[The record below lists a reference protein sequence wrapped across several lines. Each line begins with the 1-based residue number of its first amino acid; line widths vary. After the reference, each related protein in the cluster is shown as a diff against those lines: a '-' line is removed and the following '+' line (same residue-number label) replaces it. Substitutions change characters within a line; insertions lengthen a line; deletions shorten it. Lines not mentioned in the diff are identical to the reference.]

1 MEVGF
6 HLSSQFIPRA
16 ICVIQLSC
24 CQALGRVAEGGLGRR
39 KRGGGLARQ
48 AGPGRTLFKPP
59 PPSAI
64 RYEHAEKSGSLHA
77 VTLVALE
84 LDATAGVR
92 QHHRGGHTR

>member
-6 HLSSQFIPRA
+6 RLSSQLIPRA

-24 CQALGRVAEGGLGRR
+24 CQALGRVAEGGWAGAKGRR
-39 KRGGGLARQ
+39 
-48 AGPGRTLFKPP
+48 AGAAGRPGRTLFKPP
-59 PPSAI
+59 PASAI

-92 QHHRGGHTR
+92 QHQPSGDSR